1 MIDVASLEEQM
12 NTVNKQIKELQKQNI
27 ETSKKVFHGAI
38 ATFFKTYPEVA
49 AVRWTQYTPY
59 FNDGDTCEF
68 GVNSP
73 TFTNAP
79 DPENV
84 NWGSYD
90 GDEEGVFAVENI
102 SYVMNSDRDYYKN
115 EQEAIKKA
123 GVIDVDSCEAFQRMI
138 CSSAMEDV
146 MEAMFGNHV
155 KVIATRDGFD
165 IQDYDHD

>member
-1 MIDVASLEEQM
+1 MSKLQEKFDKLLDEQEELRRKFQA
-12 NTVNKQIKELQKQNI
+12 TAQELFKETTKEFFDSNP
-27 ETSKKVFHGAI
+27 AI
-38 ATFFKTYPEVA
+38 T
-49 AVRWTQYTPY
+49 AVVWTQYTPY

-146 MEAMFGNHV
+146 MQAMFGNHV

>member
-1 MIDVASLEEQM
+1 MSKLQEKFDKLLEEQEELRRKFQA
-12 NTVNKQIKELQKQNI
+12 TAQELFKETTKEFFDSNP
-27 ETSKKVFHGAI
+27 AI
-38 ATFFKTYPEVA
+38 T
-49 AVRWTQYTPY
+49 AVVWTQYTPY

-84 NWGSYD
+84 SWGSYD

>member
-1 MIDVASLEEQM
+1 MSKLQEKFDKLLDEQEELRRKFQA
-12 NTVNKQIKELQKQNI
+12 TAQELFKETTKEFFDSNP
-27 ETSKKVFHGAI
+27 AI
-38 ATFFKTYPEVA
+38 T
-49 AVRWTQYTPY
+49 AVVWTQYTPY

-79 DPENV
+79 DPESV
-84 NWGSYD
+84 SWGSYD

-146 MEAMFGNHV
+146 MQAMFGNHV

>member
-1 MIDVASLEEQM
+1 MSKLQEKFDKLLDEQEELRRKFQA
-12 NTVNKQIKELQKQNI
+12 TAQELFKETTKEFFDSNP
-27 ETSKKVFHGAI
+27 AI
-38 ATFFKTYPEVA
+38 T
-49 AVRWTQYTPY
+49 AVVWTQYTPY